1 MQTAKLPY
9 DFLKV
14 KGISRMRKILVTG
27 ANGFVGS
34 HICETLQSAGFDVR
48 ALVRQTSDLT
58 NIMHL
63 DLELTYGDLNDPD
76 SLPAAIEGAEAIVNN
91 AGITKALDSDMF
103 DRVNAA
109 GTDNILKAAERS
121 NPDIKKFIQISSTA
135 ASGPAPSDT
144 PIDEDYPP
152 RPLTAYGKSKLAGE
166 KAVLAYRDKF
176 PVTILRPSAVY
187 GPRDKE
193 MLSFFKAVSFR
204 LKPTFGT
211 GECYINF
218 TYVKDLAQAVARTLT
233 ADSPSGSVYFVAE
246 KRRHSYSEAGDIIS
260 EAMGIKGLDIHVPAT
275 LLRFAGRISEMAAKL
290 RNKASIFSADK
301 ALEISQKYW
310 LVDTSRI
317 ENELGFVSPT
327 SFRDGVME
335 TVNWY
340 RRHGWL

>member
-1 MQTAKLPY
+1 
-9 DFLKV
+9 
-14 KGISRMRKILVTG
+14 MRKILVTG
-27 ANGFVGS
+27 ANGFIGS
-34 HICETLQSAGFDVR
+34 HICETLHSAGFDVR
-48 ALVRQTSDLT
+48 ALVRKTSDLT
-58 NIMHL
+58 NIIHL

-76 SLPAAIEGAEAIVNN
+76 SLSAAIEGVEAIINN

-109 GTDNILKAAERS
+109 GTDNILKAVEKS
-121 NPDIKKFIQISSTA
+121 HPDIKRFIQISSTA

-176 PVTILRPSAVY
+176 PVTVLRPSAVY

-204 LKPTFGT
+204 LKPTFGS

-218 TYVKDLAQAVARTLT
+218 TYVKDLAQAVAKVLT
-233 ADSPSGSVYFVAE
+233 TDSPSGGVYFVAE

-260 EAMGIKGLDIHVPAT
+260 EAMGIRGLDIHVPAT
-275 LLRFAGRISEMAAKL
+275 LLRFAGKISEMAAKW
-290 RNKASIFSADK
+290 RNKASIFSEDK

-310 LVDTSRI
+310 IVDTSRI

>member
-1 MQTAKLPY
+1 
-9 DFLKV
+9 
-14 KGISRMRKILVTG
+14 MRKILVTG
-27 ANGFVGS
+27 ANGFIGS

-48 ALVRQTSDLT
+48 ALVRRTSDLT

-63 DLELTYGDLNDPD
+63 DLELAHGDLNDAD

-103 DRVNAA
+103 DRVNSA
-109 GTDNILKAAERS
+109 GTENILKAIERS
-121 NPDIKKFIQISSTA
+121 NPDIKDFIQISSTA

-166 KAVLAYRDKF
+166 TAVLAYRDKF
-176 PVTILRPSAVY
+176 PVTVLRPSAVY

-211 GECYINF
+211 GECYVNF

-233 ADSPSGSVYFVAE
+233 EASSSGSVYFVAE
-246 KRRHSYSEAGDIIS
+246 KRRYSYSEAGDIMS
-260 EAMGIKGLDIHVPAT
+260 EVLGIKGLDIHVPAT
-275 LLRFAGRISEMAAKL
+275 LLRFAGKISEITAKL

-317 ENELGFVSPT
+317 ERELSFVSPT
-327 SFRDGVME
+327 SFRNGVIE
-335 TVNWY
+335 TVDWY

>member
-1 MQTAKLPY
+1 MQ
-9 DFLKV
+9 
-14 KGISRMRKILVTG
+14 KILVTG

-34 HICETLQSAGFDVR
+34 HICETLQTAGFDVR
-48 ALVRQTSDLT
+48 ALVRKTSDLT
-58 NIMHL
+58 NIKHL

-76 SLPAAIEGAEAIVNN
+76 SLPAAIESVEAIVNN
-91 AGITKALDSDMF
+91 AGVTKALDSNTF
-103 DRVNAA
+103 NRVNAE
-109 GTDNILKAAERS
+109 GSENILKATERS
-121 NPDIKKFIQISSTA
+121 NPNIKRFIQISSAA

-152 RPLTAYGKSKLAGE
+152 RPLTTYGKSKLAGE
-166 KAVLAYRDKF
+166 KAVLDYRDKL
-176 PVTILRPSAVY
+176 PVTVLRPSAIY

-193 MLSFFKAVSFR
+193 MLSFFKAVSFK

-218 TYVKDLAQAVARTLT
+218 TYVKDLAQAVAKALT
-233 ADSPSGSVYFVAE
+233 KDLPSGGVYFVAE
-246 KRRHSYSEAGDIIS
+246 KRRYSYSEAADIIS
-260 EAMGIKGLDIHVPAT
+260 DALGIKGLDIHVPAPV
-275 LLRFAGRISEMAAKL
+275 LRFAGKISEMVARW

-301 ALEISQKYW
+301 ALEMTQKYW

-317 ENELGFVSPT
+317 EQELGFVSPT

>member
-1 MQTAKLPY
+1 
-9 DFLKV
+9 
-14 KGISRMRKILVTG
+14 MRKVLLTG

-58 NIMHL
+58 NIKHL
-63 DLELTYGDLNDPD
+63 NLELVYGDLNDPD
-76 SLPAAIEGAEAIVNN
+76 SLPAAIEGADVIINN
-91 AGITKALDSDMF
+91 AGVTKALHSDIF
-103 DRVNAA
+103 DRVNAV
-109 GTDNILKAAERS
+109 GTENILKATERS
-121 NPDIKKFIQISSTA
+121 NGDIERFIQISSTA
-135 ASGPAPSDT
+135 ASGPAPSKV
-144 PIDEDYPP
+144 PINENHPP

-166 KAVLAYRDKF
+166 KAVLAFRDKF
-176 PVTILRPSAVY
+176 PVTVLRPSAIY

-218 TYVKDLAQAVARTLT
+218 TYVKDLAQAVARALT
-233 ADSPSGSVYFVAE
+233 VDSPSGGVYFVAE
-246 KRRHSYSEAGDIIS
+246 KRSYSYSEAGDIIS
-260 EAMGIKGLDIHVPAT
+260 EALGIKALDLHVPAT
-275 LLRFAGRISEMAAKL
+275 VLRFAGKISEAAARW

-317 ENELGFVSPT
+317 EKELGFVSPT
-327 SFRDGVME
+327 SFRDGVVE
-335 TVNWY
+335 TVDWY

>member
-1 MQTAKLPY
+1 
-9 DFLKV
+9 
-14 KGISRMRKILVTG
+14 MRKILVTG
-27 ANGFVGS
+27 ANGFIGS
-34 HICETLQSAGFDVR
+34 HICETLQTAGFDVR

-58 NIMHL
+58 NIRHL
-63 DLELTYGDLNDPD
+63 DLDLAFGDLNEPD
-76 SLPAAIEGAEAIVNN
+76 SLSAAIEGADAIINN
-91 AGITKALDSDMF
+91 AGVTKSLDNAHF

-109 GTDNILKAAERS
+109 GTENILKAAEKS
-121 NPDIKKFIQISSTA
+121 HQDIKKFIQISSTA

-144 PIDEDYPP
+144 PVDEDYPP

-166 KAVLAYRDKF
+166 KAVLAYSDRF
-176 PVTILRPSAVY
+176 PVTVLRPSAVY

-193 MLSFFKAVSFR
+193 MLSFFKAVNFR

-218 TYVKDLAQAVARTLT
+218 TYVKDLAQAVAKVLT
-233 ADSPSGSVYFVAE
+233 TDLPSGGVYFVAE
-246 KRRHSYSEAGDIIS
+246 KRSYSYSEAGDMIS
-260 EAMGIKGLDIHVPAT
+260 EVLGIKGLDIHVPVT
-275 LLRFAGRISEMAAKL
+275 ILRLAGKISEMAAKL

-317 ENELGFVSPT
+317 ENDLGFVSPT
-327 SFRDGVME
+327 SLREGVVE
-335 TVNWY
+335 TVDWY